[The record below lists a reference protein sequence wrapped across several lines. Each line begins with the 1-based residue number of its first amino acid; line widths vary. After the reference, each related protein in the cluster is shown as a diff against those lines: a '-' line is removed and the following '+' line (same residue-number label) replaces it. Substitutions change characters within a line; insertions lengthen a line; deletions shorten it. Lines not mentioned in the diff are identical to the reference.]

1 MRRVIILIS
10 LTFFLLGCTTDKVS
24 SPNNDLDNNSVIEKP
39 VSKQQHYSFGPIA
52 DVSKIDQKTKEEL
65 QSKLNSL
72 GDPIRDKLTFYVLD
86 CYYDEDG
93 GLFVDVFIR
102 NGYTYPVFNI
112 SATLD
117 IMKGSQIIATA
128 AFDFASEEFG
138 SLSENDSR
146 PWTIYYYPEDIK
158 NKEANLSQ
166 AEIHVSNL
174 QYEF

>member
-1 MRRVIILIS
+1 MKRAIILIS
-10 LTFFLLGCTTDKVS
+10 LTFFLLGCTADKVS
-24 SPNNDLDNNSVIEKP
+24 SPNNDLKNNMAVENHI
-39 VSKQQHYSFGPIA
+39 SKQQHYSFGPIA
-52 DVSKIDQKTKEEL
+52 DVSKIDKKTKEEL
-65 QSKLNSL
+65 QNKLNSL

-102 NGYTYPVFNI
+102 NGYSYPVFNI
-112 SATLD
+112 NATLD
-117 IMKGSQIIATA
+117 IINGDQLVATA
-128 AFDFASEEFG
+128 DFDFTSEEFG

-158 NKEANLSQ
+158 NKETNLSQ
-166 AEIHVSNL
+166 VEIHVSNL